1 MQANEL
7 QGSALIGAG
16 VQFTG
21 SIQAPRQL
29 VVNGHV
35 TGEVTT
41 GALVVGEQG
50 LLQGQTTAQDM
61 HVRGMLNDAVT
72 CHGLLHV
79 AASGTVRGDVTYG
92 QVEIVCGGR
101 LLGAAHT
108 NEQVRTEPSKGQD
121 KK

>member
-1 MQANEL
+1 MQANES

-35 TGEVTT
+35 EGEVNT
-41 GALVVGEQG
+41 GALVVGDTG
-50 LLQGQTTAQDM
+50 VLQGKTTAQDI
-61 HVRGMLNDAVT
+61 HVHGALNDVVT

-92 QVEIVCGGR
+92 QVEIARGGR
-101 LLGAAHT
+101 LLGVAHT
-108 NEQVRTEPSKGQD
+108 NEQVRTEPSEGKD
-121 KK
+121 EK